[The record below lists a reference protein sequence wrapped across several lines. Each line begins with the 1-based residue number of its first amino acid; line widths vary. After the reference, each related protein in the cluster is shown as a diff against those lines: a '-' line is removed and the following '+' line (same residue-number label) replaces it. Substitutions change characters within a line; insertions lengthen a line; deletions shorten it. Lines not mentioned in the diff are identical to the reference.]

1 MESIRRREKMY
12 AAVKSAWAENHWQ
25 KYKNKNK
32 KSRFQYYVRLNY
44 ILFLSILRCCSSGDR
59 A

>member
-44 ILFLSILRCCSSGDR
+44 ILFLSIL
-59 A
+59 